1 MSNYG
6 VYIVICL
13 YTAFSPVQTSCV
25 QEQVLA
31 LIQKVFEVL
40 MLQLKSVLEDHPDL
54 NQNQD
59 LKKDPNLKQRLEED
73 LNQSQDLSENLIQ
86 TDKNVSQDL
95 TQNQEE
101 CKTWE
106 FDLKSFHVCESI
118 QSFFNI

>member
-13 YTAFSPVQTSCV
+13 YTAFLPVQTSCV

-40 MLQLKSVLEDHPDL
+40 MLQLKIVLEDHPDL